1 MNKRFLLKNG
11 EVIHHDRI
19 GREDV
24 LVSGE
29 RIEKVAAGIELD
41 EGIQVIECAGR
52 LIFPGII
59 DSHTHMG
66 VPIKGGYSADNF
78 ETGSRA
84 ALHGGVTT
92 IIDFTVLN
100 ENQTLMESF
109 NERLSRA
116 EKSLVD
122 YGIHCNVTRL
132 SPDLLKEIPAL
143 VDMGVISFKVFTTY
157 RSAGMMLSYPQI
169 EQVAREVARSDGV
182 LMVHAEDDAVLQQA
196 AEPFLA
202 SRSTL
207 VSDHARTRP
216 AAAEVEAINRVG
228 NILQKTNCRGYV
240 VHLTSAAGL
249 TAAANFPDLALETC
263 PQYLFFD
270 EAVFDC
276 DDGRMFV
283 ASPPIKRRDDRAAL
297 WQAINDGTIH
307 TIGTDHCPF
316 NLADKASDIPFQ
328 EIPNGMGGVE
338 TLFPVLLARFLAEG
352 KDLCQLVRLLSTH
365 PAEIFGLAPRKGSLD
380 IGSDADIV
388 IVNPK
393 RVSKGW
399 DRELA
404 SITDWN
410 GYSGLPALFP
420 EHVFR
425 RGEWI
430 VQDGH
435 LRAASPG
442 RFVPGH
448 T

>member
-1 MNKRFLLKNG
+1 MNNRFLLKNG
-11 EVIHHDRI
+11 EVVHHDRI
-19 GREDV
+19 GHEDV

-29 RIEKVAAGIELD
+29 RIEQVAAGIELE
-41 EGIQVIECAGR
+41 EGIQVIECTGR

-92 IIDFTVLN
+92 IIDFSVLN
-100 ENQTLMESF
+100 EHQTLMESV

-116 EKSLVD
+116 ERALVD
-122 YGIHCNVTRL
+122 YGIHCNITRYSPELL
-132 SPDLLKEIPAL
+132 SDIPEL
-143 VDMGVISFKVFTTY
+143 IDMGVVSFKVFTTY
-157 RSAGMMLSYPQI
+157 REAGMMLSYQQI
-169 EQVAREVARSDGV
+169 EQVAQEVARNDGL
-182 LMVHAEDDAVLQQA
+182 LMVHAEDDIVLQQA

-202 SRSTL
+202 SGSTR

-216 AAAEVEAINRVG
+216 ASAEAEAINRMG
-228 NILQKTNCRGYV
+228 NILEKTGCRGYI

-249 TAAANFPDLALETC
+249 TAAANFPGLLLETC

-270 EAVFDC
+270 ETVFDR

-283 ASPPIKRRDDRAAL
+283 ASPPIKNRDDRAAL
-297 WQAINDGTIH
+297 WRAINDGTIH

-316 NLADKASDIPFQ
+316 NLADKPLDIPFQ

-338 TLFPVLLARFLAEG
+338 TLFPVLLAHFLAE
-352 KDLCQLVRLLSTH
+352 DRNLCQLVRLLSTN
-365 PAEIFGLAPRKGSLD
+365 PAAIFGLAPRKGSLD
-380 IGSDADIV
+380 AGTEADIV

-393 RVSKGW
+393 RVSSDW

-410 GYSGLPALFP
+410 GYSGLPAVFP
-420 EHVFR
+420 EHVFL
-425 RGEWI
+425 RGEWV

-435 LRAASPG
+435 LKAGSPG
-442 RFVPGH
+442 RFVPGYP
-448 T
+448 